1 MGWLD
6 FIINRQNIPKAP
18 FVLKYESLVQ
28 DIPKMR
34 AIERL
39 AFTVLDTET
48 TGLNPKEDYILSYGG
63 IKVKGYSI
71 QINTS
76 TEIYLNAPIIK
87 REALKVHGIIPKGEL
102 TPLNT
107 FGEEV
112 LAYIGADIVVGHHIG
127 FDIAMLEK
135 AIKPFGLYKI
145 KNPVLDTYDL
155 AVRIEKGPRFDT
167 NMFNNTG
174 EYSLDQ
180 LCKRYGIE
188 VDDRH
193 TAAGDAF
200 LTAQLLVKL
209 LKEAEKKGIRTYGD
223 LMR

>member
-1 MGWLD
+1 MSWLD
-6 FIINRQNIPKAP
+6 FLLNRKNVPKAP
-18 FVLKYESLVQ
+18 FVLKYESIVQ

-39 AFTVLDTET
+39 AFTFLDTET
-48 TGLNPKEDYILSYGG
+48 TGLQPKEDYILSCGG
-63 IKVKGYSI
+63 IKAKGFTI
-71 QINTS
+71 QVNTS
-76 TEIYLNAPIIK
+76 MEMYLNAPIIK
-87 REALKVHGIIPKGEL
+87 KDAVKVHGIIPKGDF
-102 TPLNT
+102 TPLAI
-107 FGEEV
+107 FGEKL
-112 LAYIGADIVVGHHIG
+112 LAYIGNDIIVGHHIG

-135 AIKPFGLYKI
+135 AMKPFGLYKI
-145 KNPVLDTYDL
+145 KNPILDTFDL
-155 AVRIEKGPRFDT
+155 AVRLEKGPRFDT
-167 NMFNNTG
+167 AMFSGTG

-188 VDDRH
+188 VEDRH

-209 LKEAEKKGIRTYGD
+209 LKEAEKKGIRTYED

>member
-6 FIINRQNIPKAP
+6 YLINRKNIPKAP

-48 TGLNPKEDYILSYGG
+48 TGLNPREDYILSYGG

-87 REALKVHGIIPKGEL
+87 KDAVKVHGIIPKGDF
-102 TPLNT
+102 TPLSS
-107 FGEEV
+107 FGEKV
-112 LAYIGADIVVGHHIG
+112 LAYIGTDIVVGHHIG

-135 AIKPFGLYKI
+135 AMKPYGLYKV
-145 KNPVLDTYDL
+145 KNPIMDTFDL

-167 NMFNNTG
+167 NMITGTG

-188 VDDRH
+188 VEDRH

-209 LKEAEKKGIRTYGD
+209 LKEAEKKGVRTYED
-223 LMR
+223 LMF

>member
-6 FIINRQNIPKAP
+6 YFITRKHIPKAP
-18 FVLKYESLVQ
+18 FVLKYEYLEQS
-28 DIPKMR
+28 IPRMR
-34 AIERL
+34 ALERL

-48 TGLNPKEDYILSYGG
+48 TGLNPKEDYILSCGG
-63 IKVKGYSI
+63 IKLKGYSM

-76 TEIYLNAPIIK
+76 LEVYLNAPVIK
-87 REALKVHGIIPKGEL
+87 NEAVKVHGIIAKGER
-102 TPLNT
+102 TPLSS
-107 FGEEV
+107 FGEKI
-112 LAYIGADIVVGHHIG
+112 LSYIGADIIVGHHIG

-135 AIKPFGLYKI
+135 ALKPFGLNKL
-145 KNPVLDTYDL
+145 KNPILDTLDL
-155 AVRIEKGPRFDT
+155 AVRLEKGPSFDAPLVG
-167 NMFNNTG
+167 N

-188 VDDRH
+188 TEDRH

-209 LKEAEKKGIRTYGD
+209 LKVAEKKGIRTYAD
-223 LMR
+223 LMK

>member
-6 FIINRQNIPKAP
+6 FIINRQHIPKAP
-18 FVLKYESLVQ
+18 FVLNYESLAQ

-34 AIERL
+34 AISRL

-63 IKVKGYSI
+63 IKAKGYSI
-71 QINTS
+71 YINS
-76 TEIYLNAPIIK
+76 SVELYLHAPIIK
-87 REALKVHGIIPKGEL
+87 KDAVKVHGIIPKGDL
-102 TPLNT
+102 TPLST
-107 FGEEV
+107 FGEKL
-112 LAYIGADIVVGHHIG
+112 LAYIGSDIIVGHHIG

-135 AIKPFGLYKI
+135 AMKPFGLYKI
-145 KNPVLDTYDL
+145 KNPIIDTYDL

-167 NMFNNTG
+167 SMITGTG

-180 LCKRYGIE
+180 LCKRYGID

-209 LKEAEKKGIRTYGD
+209 LKEAEKKGIRNYED